1 MQFDHFTITLLVLRP
16 DAPEMDDATA
26 GALQSEHLAHL
37 ADLHDQGILL
47 AAGPLGGPADRE
59 YRGLSIWHGE
69 PEDVL
74 RIVSENPD
82 PSVAAGRLMQL
93 VIPWKV
99 PSGALAFS
107 QARFPRSID
116 EAVED

>member
-16 DAPEMDDATA
+16 DAPEMDDAA
-26 GALQSEHLAHL
+26 AEALQSQHLAHL
-37 ADLHDQGILL
+37 ADLHEQGILL

-59 YRGLSIWHGE
+59 YRGLSIWRGD

-74 RIVSENPD
+74 KVVTEHPD
-82 PSVAAGRLMQL
+82 PSVAAGRLIQL

-99 PSGALAFS
+99 PSGALAFN
-107 QARFPRSID
+107 QTRFPRSFD